1 MNKFLLI
8 LFFGLFGY
16 ASYAQV
22 GGIYYQPST
31 PAPNYQN
38 SYPDQYSQPYHPRSS
53 YQGRRYYQSQP
64 QQRAMRTTAYSFDSY
79 SNRYVKHP
87 IKVIEKTAY
96 GRITYVVVEEYLSTG
111 YGGQWIKVNAPVSEC
126 MSAYSNLNTL
136 EGQFTHKANV
146 CGTIYYFDL

>member
-1 MNKFLLI
+1 MKKFLLI

-38 SYPDQYSQPYHPRSS
+38 SYPDQYYQPYHPRSS

-79 SNRYVKHP
+79 NNRYVKHP
-87 IKVIEKTAY
+87 IKVIEKTEY
-96 GRITYVVVEEYLSTG
+96 GRITYIVVEEYLSTG